1 MAVSVLEASAARVV
15 GQYLAVS
22 RIRPLREL
30 VDLVGVEFCRTH
42 QVVPLWRD
50 GGAVAVASA
59 RPRAQEVLRE
69 IRERLGQTIVLR
81 LSSPAEIL
89 IAIDN
94 AVDEDAAVSRRG
106 AFALVLTAIV
116 ADSIRHSLL
125 NYDDELTSRLRVI
138 DELEAVETATGTV
151 KRSHADRMINSE
163 VERSRRY
170 GRSLTLVVLGPDDW
184 SEVVHERGAE
194 AAEKLIAALAQV
206 YIDNARS
213 MDHII
218 HFSGPDF
225 AALLPETSLE
235 GGQVVAEKFANIAS
249 DLVGTPVRAGIA
261 GFPEDD
267 VTGTGLVAEAEEA
280 LSFARI
286 AQITVASRS
295 LLT

>member
-1 MAVSVLEASAARVV
+1 MSEITRVLWIRVFLFTV
-15 GQYLAVS
+15 WLA
-22 RIRPLREL
+22 L
-30 VDLVGVEFCRTH
+30 CT
-42 QVVPLWRD
+42 
-50 GGAVAVASA
+50 GAVAIIDPKRDSA
-59 RPRAQEVLRE
+59 GLGLFLLALTAGLGVLRPF
-69 IRERLGQTIVLR
+69 RG
-81 LSSPAEIL
+81 SH
-89 IAIDN
+89 IAL
-94 AVDEDAAVSRRG
+94 ACAAAVIYAGLQGVRHASVNADANAPYLPAAAVG

-138 DELEAVETATGTV
+138 DELEAIEVETGTV

-184 SEVVHERGAE
+184 EEVLHERGAD
-194 AAEKLIAALAQV
+194 AAEKLVAALGQA
-206 YIDNARS
+206 YLDNARS

-218 HFSGPDF
+218 HFTGPDF